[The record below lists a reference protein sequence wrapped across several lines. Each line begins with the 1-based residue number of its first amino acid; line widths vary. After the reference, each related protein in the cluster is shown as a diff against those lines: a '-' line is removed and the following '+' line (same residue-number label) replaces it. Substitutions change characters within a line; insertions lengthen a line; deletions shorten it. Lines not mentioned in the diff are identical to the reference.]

1 MPIASD
7 SEPNLVTIDL
17 AVKSLTNRAIFIGI
31 FFLIA
36 LATFLFGL
44 RTLFVRLPR
53 ISKMLSM
60 LNRAENKPW
69 RLVALE
75 TNKDVN
81 KYTTTL
87 NGKSIEMSFN
97 FTKNKPC
104 LLTDINGNKHLL
116 AIAAKNS
123 DTAIPLDEQLMM
135 LKGLKKKEREQLQ
148 QSLNAQVSIFGS
160 DFADFVNRQSQEQ

>member
-7 SEPNLVTIDL
+7 SDPNLVTIDL
-17 AVKSLTNRAIFIGI
+17 VVKRITNRAIFVGI
-31 FFLIA
+31 
-36 LATFLFGL
+36 FLFGL

-53 ISKMLSM
+53 ISKMLRT

-69 RLVALE
+69 RLAALE
-75 TNKDVN
+75 TNKNAN

-87 NGKSIEMSFN
+87 NSKSIEMSFN
-97 FTKNKPC
+97 FTKNKPW

-123 DTAIPLDEQLMM
+123 DTAIPLDEQLTV

-148 QSLNAQVSIFGS
+148 QSLNAQVPIFGS
-160 DFADFVNRQSQEQ
+160 DFADFVNQQSQEQ